1 MKFPF
6 QMKKI
11 TILMGGLGLGFAP
24 VWTNAADWVISPAIT
39 LEQTYT
45 DNAFLSE
52 VDEESESITR
62 VSPSL
67 SAYREGARARVD
79 FNYAPEYRYYWE
91 DTEENDVVHF
101 LRADG
106 NVEMLEGYLF
116 LDGWATADLVSTS
129 SSGRTGLGGLTG
141 SSDFTE
147 VYTAGLSPYFRT
159 RLGTFSVFEARYTA
173 DAVYYDE
180 GDDNV
185 GQQVDLVLGS
195 GTAFSNQTWEISAR
209 QSQVDYESL
218 EEDNEVKQVQLEFVQ
233 NLTRQWAVSFVAGY
247 EEFDLALNPDIDDS
261 LWSAGII
268 YTPSTRTRI
277 ALGGGERAF
286 GDDYYLDFSHRSRLS
301 IWTATYDRDYT
312 SARGELLEP
321 RLFQRQDEFGNFIRD
336 PVLESPVITQREGAA
351 DLSADFYIA
360 DRFATRFTIA
370 TGRSDYFLGATY
382 TEREYDDAT
391 LDTEDLDIS
400 TGFSRDFSRLV
411 TGYIDVRW
419 LDHEESA
426 LHYEQTWVTL
436 GGSYL
441 LGASTTLGFSL
452 GFLDRDAEEVSA
464 SYTESQASLYL
475 THLF

>member
-1 MKFPF
+1 
-6 QMKKI
+6 
-11 TILMGGLGLGFAP
+11 MGGLGLGFAP
-24 VWTNAADWVISPAIT
+24 VWTNAADWVISPAVT

-52 VDEESESITR
+52 ENEESESITHI
-62 VSPSL
+62 SPSL

-91 DTEENDVVHF
+91 DTQENDVVHF

-116 LDGWATADLVSTS
+116 LDGWATADLVSTT

-141 SSDFTE
+141 SSDYTE

-159 RLGTFSVFEARYTA
+159 RLGSFSVFEARYTA

-185 GQQVDLVLGS
+185 GQKVDLVLGS

-218 EEDNEVKQVQLEFVQ
+218 EEDNEVKQAQVEFVQ

-247 EEFDLALNPDIDDS
+247 EEFNLALNPDIDDTV
-261 LWSAGII
+261 WSAGII
-268 YTPSTRTRI
+268 YTPNTRTRI

-301 IWTATYDRDYT
+301 VWTANYERDYT

-336 PVLESPVITQREGAA
+336 PVLESPVTTQRQGSA
-351 DLSADFYIA
+351 DLSADFYVV
-360 DRFATRFTIA
+360 DRFSTRFSVA
-370 TGRSDYFLGATY
+370 TGRSEYYLGASY
-382 TEREYDDAT
+382 AEREYEDPVRDS
-391 LDTEDLDIS
+391 DDLDIS

-411 TGYIDVRW
+411 SGYISISG
-419 LDHEESA
+419 LDHEEEA
-426 LHYEQTWVTL
+426 LHYKQTTVRL

-441 LGASTTLGFSL
+441 FGVSTTLGL
-452 GFLDRDAEEVSA
+452 TLAHINRDAEEA
-464 SYTESQASLYL
+464 LLSYSEGQASLYL
-475 THLF
+475 AHSF